1 MNGKIEGK
9 CKYYLPLDQNIPH
22 GSSQDELK
30 MCVYKSPNMEYGFFG
45 SVVIMLLF
53 IVFFKPCANKDYIK
67 VPTINDRCKMQ
78 Q

>member
-22 GSSQDELK
+22 GSSQYELK

-53 IVFFKPCANKDYIK
+53 IVLFFLSPVQIK
-67 VPTINDRCKMQ
+67 IILKFPL
-78 Q
+78 

>member
-30 MCVYKSPNMEYGFFG
+30 MCVYKSPNMEYGFL
-45 SVVIMLLF
+45 VLLLLCYYSLF
-53 IVFFKPCANKDYIK
+53 CFF
-67 VPTINDRCKMQ
+67 
-78 Q
+78 